1 MVDKTKHSKS
11 KIFEDIRKIQII
23 IGALGAALLVAY
35 FNLNTKINQLSS
47 DNIETFISELN
58 DNNTKIQF
66 YENEVSK
73 LKKSLDIT
81 NNDFDSLSKQITST
95 KVGLVDRY
103 DSLLVAYKEMA
114 LIEKEKLLFNDI
126 DSEKARY
133 KSNWRKLTPDTVPS
147 LVISQIGEPTK
158 TKLMDDTLYYYYLK
172 NSTTEGVVV
181 FDGGFRGYNDA
192 RNYKFLLSS
201 WTEPN
206 WD

>member
-1 MVDKTKHSKS
+1 MVNKTKDSKS

-47 DNIETFISELN
+47 DNIDNFISELN

-73 LKKSLDIT
+73 LKKSLDMT
-81 NNDFDSLSKQITST
+81 NNDFDSLSKQMTST

-103 DSLLVAYKEMA
+103 DSLIVAYKEMA
-114 LIEKEKLLFNDI
+114 LIEKQKLLFNDI

-147 LVISQIGEPTK
+147 LVITQIGEPTK
-158 TKLMDDTLYYYYLK
+158 TKLKDDTLYYYYLK
-172 NSTTEGVVV
+172 IQQQKVLR
-181 FDGGFRGYNDA
+181 F
-192 RNYKFLLSS
+192 
-201 WTEPN
+201 
-206 WD
+206 